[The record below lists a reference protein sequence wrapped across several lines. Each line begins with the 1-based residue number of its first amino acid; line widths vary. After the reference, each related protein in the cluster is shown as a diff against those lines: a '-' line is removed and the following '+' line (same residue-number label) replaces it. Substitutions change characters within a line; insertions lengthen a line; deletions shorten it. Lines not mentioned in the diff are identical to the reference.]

1 MSEALNTRRG
11 EDAPHPIG
19 VGTSVEE
26 LEKGLQISVVI
37 PTRDESG
44 NIRPLLDRLL
54 PALAERRSEVIF
66 VDDSSD
72 DTPEVIEGS
81 AGRWPGLH
89 VRCIHRS
96 PGERKGGLG
105 GAVVAGLREAGAP
118 VAVIM
123 DGDLQHP
130 PEVIP
135 ALVEKV
141 ERGVADLVVGSRY
154 TAGGESS
161 GLSGRT
167 REAVSRLSTLLSRA
181 VFGRRLK
188 GVSDPMSGFFAL
200 RLASLDLDSLRPM
213 GFKILLEILA
223 RSDLSASE
231 VGILFARRNAGVS
244 KAGFGEGVKFL
255 EQLAKLRLVT
265 LLSARKRRALG
276 FAAVG
281 VAGIGVNSA
290 AFWAMNGPARMN
302 VLVAAALSTQ
312 VSTSANFAGVE
323 YFVFKEPRHHRMWKR
338 YLGFSAVNNAVM
350 LGRLPFLA
358 LLTGIVGV
366 PGLLSNLITLVASFA
381 IRFLVSDRVIYGE
394 GGGMSV
400 AEMGDTKR
408 VGPVLVSQSQPGEG
422 RSERTAPRGAGRDWP
437 YRYDV
442 HGVLRIGSEV
452 ELPELAYFCLGEV
465 IGNPGRFSEDLAIS
479 VSGFGGFHNR
489 ARLYRSSGL
498 GSIRWEEQVGPLAAN
513 FSIEMSRPMKVVA
526 SPTLARSPH
535 VLYTNVVEPLLRF
548 ALVEKGYMLLHSASI
563 KLNGAGVM
571 LSARTDT
578 GKTGTVLR
586 LLGLPGSRFLSDD
599 MSIVD
604 ETGTVLSYPKPL
616 TISDHT
622 LRAVDAGRLS
632 RREWAWLRVQSKV
645 HSKEGRAFAMRLAE
659 HNLPIMTIN
668 AWAQRILP
676 PPKYDV
682 YRLVK
687 CTTAKAVSVSE
698 VFIIERG
705 IAHHS
710 LVPLAQAVDEMLANT
725 EDAYGFPPYRYIAP
739 WLSINGQ
746 NAQALLRKERGI
758 LESAMT
764 GVLIHRLGS
773 PDFSWA
779 KDISDITMGREW
791 RISFPGSSSS
801 FLADSE
807 P

>member
-1 MSEALNTRRG
+1 
-11 EDAPHPIG
+11 
-19 VGTSVEE
+19 
-26 LEKGLQISVVI
+26 
-37 PTRDESG
+37 
-44 NIRPLLDRLL
+44 
-54 PALAERRSEVIF
+54 
-66 VDDSSD
+66 
-72 DTPEVIEGS
+72 
-81 AGRWPGLH
+81 
-89 VRCIHRS
+89 
-96 PGERKGGLG
+96 
-105 GAVVAGLREAGAP
+105 
-118 VAVIM
+118 M

-130 PEVIP
+130 PEVVP
-135 ALVEKV
+135 ALVERI
-141 ERGVADLVVGSRY
+141 EQRVADLVVGSRY
-154 TAGGESS
+154 TAGGASS
-161 GLSGRT
+161 GLSGRV
-167 REAVSRLSTLLSRA
+167 RGAVSRLSTLLSRA
-181 VFGRRLK
+181 VFKDRLK
-188 GVSDPMSGFFAL
+188 GVSDPMSGFFAV
-200 RLASLDLDSLRPM
+200 RVVSVDLDSLRPM

-231 VGILFARRNAGVS
+231 VGFSFAERNAGAS
-244 KAGFGEGVKFL
+244 KAGFGEGVKFFG
-255 EQLAKLRLVT
+255 QLARLRFAT
-265 LLSARKRRALG
+265 MLSAQQRRAFG

-281 VAGIGVNSA
+281 FAGIGINTV
-290 AFWAMNGPARMN
+290 AFWVMNGPGRMN
-302 VLVAAALSTQ
+302 ALAAAALSTQ
-312 VSTSANFAGVE
+312 VSTTANFGGVE
-323 YFVFKEPRHHRMWKR
+323 YFVFKEPKKHKMWTR
-338 YLGFSAVNNAVM
+338 YLGFSALNNAVM
-350 LGRLPFLA
+350 LGRLPVLA
-358 LLTGIVGV
+358 LLIGMLAV
-366 PGLLSNLITLVASFA
+366 PALLANLITLLGFFA
-381 IRFLVSDRVIYGE
+381 IRFFVNDRLIYRK

-400 AEMGDTKR
+400 AEMGDTR
-408 VGPVLVSQSQPGEG
+408 RIGPVLVSQSPDSDG
-422 RSERTAPRGAGRDWP
+422 RPDRAVVQAASADWP

-465 IGNPGRFSEDLAIS
+465 IGNPGRFSEDLAIR
-479 VSGFGGFHNR
+479 VGGFGGFHNR
-489 ARLYRSSGL
+489 ARLYRSPTL
-498 GSIRWEEQVGPLAAN
+498 GAIRWEEQVGPLAAN
-513 FSIEMSRPMKVVA
+513 FSIEMSRPVKVMA

-604 ETGTVLSYPKPL
+604 ENGTVLSYPKPL

-632 RREWAWLRVQSKV
+632 RKEWARLKVQSKV

-668 AWAQRILP
+668 AWAQRLLP

-739 WLSINGQ
+739 WLCINGQ
-746 NAQALLRKERGI
+746 SAQMLMRREKAI

-779 KDISDITMGREW
+779 KDIANLTLGREW
-791 RISFPGSSSS
+791 RVSFPDGSSS

-807 P
+807 S